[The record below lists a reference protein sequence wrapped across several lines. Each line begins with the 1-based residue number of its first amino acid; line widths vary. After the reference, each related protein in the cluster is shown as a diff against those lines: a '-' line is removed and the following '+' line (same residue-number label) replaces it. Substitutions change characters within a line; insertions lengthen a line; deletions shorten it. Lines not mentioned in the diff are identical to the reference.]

1 MSLHCLKSTST
12 SSGDVRTLNGR
23 DYVVVPVVALVEG
36 VRHAGGSPH
45 PELVLAEA
53 FGRHV
58 ATWNGRPIVV
68 DHPIDDN
75 GVSVLA
81 SSPGILETC
90 YLGTLLNAEVSDGKL
105 KTEAWLDLSAIENSS
120 SDKVVEMWER
130 LVDGQTVEVSVGAI
144 VYTQQKKGT
153 YEGKKY
159 SGVWDI
165 VIPDHLA
172 FLSGDQIGACSIDDG
187 CGTYRTQSLGSLQL
201 SEGIRMAVKGKRS
214 AASLKKVRAAADEV
228 ETNCE
233 CGCGG
238 SGRCAGA
245 DEEDTVE
252 EVVGD
257 PAEREVAPQRLS
269 DSVALAGAVHRVLFS
284 MDTFDHDRRALLSRA
299 LRKKFKDKYPYTI
312 AYNDS
317 MVLFEVYEDDEYKL
331 YQVAY
336 TSGDDNSVSIDGEP
350 EEVIVQSKVV
360 PVVDAGNK
368 SMSGREREDKSMAK
382 VKVLETD
389 EDDAVV
395 CASIDE
401 LMKKLDGTDV
411 GRALKAQLSVASAA
425 KDKVVERILSS
436 KGGKHF
442 TKEVLSGMDFDVLE
456 RMATAMEEAAAPP
469 VKQKTVAEMES
480 PDELV
485 EDDGAGETDLE
496 DEEVVEEVLLS
507 RKKKNSAGTAQ
518 RNYAG
523 RPGASSSSARSA
535 NAVPA
540 APDIFDDFVKSGEA
554 A

>member
-1 MSLHCLKSTST
+1 MSLRCLKSTST

-68 DHPIDDN
+68 DHPVDDD

-81 SSPGILETC
+81 SSPGILEKC
-90 YLGTLLNAEVSDGKL
+90 YLGILLNAEASDGKL

-130 LVDGQTVEVSVGAI
+130 LVDGETVEVSVGAI

-214 AASLKKVRAAADEV
+214 AASLKKVRAAAADEV
-228 ETNCE
+228 EEDCG

-252 EVVGD
+252 EVGGE
-257 PAEREVAPQRLS
+257 PTERGAAPQRLS

-299 LRKKFKDKYPYTI
+299 LRKKFKGKYPYTVS
-312 AYNDS
+312 YNDS
-317 MVLFEVYEDDEYKL
+317 VVLFEVYEDDEYKL
-331 YQVAY
+331 YQVTY
-336 TSGDDNSVSIDGEP
+336 SSGDDNSVLIDGEP
-350 EEVIVQSKVV
+350 EEVIIQSKVV

-382 VKVLETD
+382 VKMLETD
-389 EDDAVV
+389 EDGAVV
-395 CASIDE
+395 CTSVDE

-411 GRALKAQLSVASAA
+411 GRALAAQLSVASAA

-442 TKEVLSGMDFDVLE
+442 TKEVLTGMDFNVLE

-469 VKQKTVAEMES
+469 VKKKTVAEMES
-480 PDELV
+480 PDELT
-485 EDDGAGETDLE
+485 EDDDAGETDLE

-507 RKKKNSAGTAQ
+507 RKKNGGGTAQ

-523 RPGASSSSARSA
+523 RPGASSSGTRSA